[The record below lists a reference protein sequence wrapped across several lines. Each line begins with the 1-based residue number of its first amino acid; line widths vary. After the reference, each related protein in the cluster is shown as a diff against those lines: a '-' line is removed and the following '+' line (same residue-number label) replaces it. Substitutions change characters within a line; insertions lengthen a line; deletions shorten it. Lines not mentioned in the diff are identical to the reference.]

1 MVIIFNIYFTRE
13 VLIDMKKKVIAV
25 AVMAFMA
32 AGTVFTACNGGSSAS
47 GSSSENE
54 STSAA
59 DSSAAEDIDYNDYV
73 TLGEY
78 KGLEVEVEE
87 VEVTDEEL
95 QAKIDSILQ
104 SKVEYVHITEGTVG
118 ETDKINLD
126 FCGKIDGVAFD
137 GGTATGTDYTIGGG
151 YISDLNDQLIGLEVG
166 KEYDLDVTF
175 PEDYANEEYA
185 GKDAVFTVT
194 VNYIYGDAIVPEW
207 NDDFVNEYT
216 SGEYS
221 DTASYEAALKAELLA
236 SELEEQET
244 EYANNLL
251 ATIVNNCTISSLPE
265 SKVNESYEQYYNAY
279 VSQYT
284 YMAQMYGFAYEDLLT
299 MYGLTDD
306 DIKSYAQAQA
316 ETEVK
321 YIMVSMLI
329 AEKEDLLI
337 TDDEYTT
344 RATEIATKYSYEN
357 LEAFEAQYGKTYIME
372 SLIYDDVLNMLMEA
386 NTMVPVEA
394 VEEETTTATESE
406 TTTAAQ

>member
-1 MVIIFNIYFTRE
+1 
-13 VLIDMKKKVIAV
+13 MKKKFIAV

-32 AGTVFTACNGGSSAS
+32 AGMVFTACNGGSSAS
-47 GSSSENE
+47 GSSDSEA
-54 STSAA
+54 TSAA
-59 DSSAAEDIDYNDYV
+59 DSSETENIDYHEYV

-78 KGLEVEVEE
+78 KGLEIVVDA

-95 QAKIDSILQ
+95 QNRVNTIIQ
-104 SKVEYVHITEGTVG
+104 SKTDYVHVTEGTVG
-118 ETDKINLD
+118 ENDRINLD
-126 FCGKIDGVAFD
+126 FCGKMDGVAFD
-137 GGTATGTDYTIGGG
+137 GGTATGQDYTIGGG

-175 PEDYANEEYA
+175 PDDYQNADYA

-207 NDDFVNEYT
+207 NDDFVKEYT
-216 SGEYS
+216 SGEYT

-236 SELEEQET
+236 AELEEQEK

-251 ATIVNNCTISSLPE
+251 STIVNGCTISSLPE
-265 SKVNESYEQYYNAY
+265 SKVTESYEQYYNAY

-284 YMAQMYGFAYEDLLT
+284 YMAQMYGFTYEDLLT

-337 TDDEYTT
+337 TDEEYTT
-344 RATEIATKYSYEN
+344 RATEIATNYSYES

-372 SLIYDDVLNMLMEA
+372 SLVYDDVLDMLMEA
-386 NTMVPVEA
+386 NKMVT
-394 VEEETTTATESE
+394 VEEETTTATE
-406 TTTAAQ
+406 